1 MTGLTMLIILSSVA
15 SVAQGELSFRP
26 GAARL
31 IRVEHTPGVRG
42 PRSVKLVSND

>member
-1 MTGLTMLIILSSVA
+1 MTGLTILILASVA
-15 SVAQGELSFRP
+15 SVAKSELSFRP

-42 PRSVKLVSND
+42 PRSVKLLSNG